1 MPAVIDHAA
10 RRTALAEVAAD
21 LVATGGAEA
30 ATVRAVAAAAG
41 FSTKAVTH
49 YFPDKRALMLLTYRH
64 AALSSQARTDASQP
78 EGGGDIAALLHA
90 LLPTDPKVERDWR
103 VWFSFWGLAIADA
116 EFAAEQR
123 ERMRDFVDQIDTT
136 LAADPRCAHLDAVDR
151 PGAASALLAALV
163 GIVTQV
169 IFDPETWPPQRQFDA
184 INEVL
189 GRIAGRRIAKN
200 KDPGIPKVRLSNI

>member
-30 ATVRAVAAAAG
+30 ATLRAVAAAAG

-64 AALSSQARTDASQP
+64 AAMSSQAHTDASQP
-78 EGGGDIAALLHA
+78 ADRGDIAALLLA
-90 LLPTDPKVERDWR
+90 LLPIDPKIERDWR
-103 VWFSFWGLAIADA
+103 VWFSFWGLAIADP

-123 ERMRDFVDQIDTT
+123 ERMRGFVGQIDAVLAEDPYHAH
-136 LAADPRCAHLDAVDR
+136 LAAGGR
-151 PGAASALLAALV
+151 PDVASALFAALV
-163 GIVTQV
+163 GIVTQA
-169 IFDPETWPPQRQFDA
+169 IFDPDAWSPERQAGA
-184 INEVL
+184 IHQML
-189 GRIAGRRIAKN
+189 ARIAGRAIDGSKTLQER
-200 KDPGIPKVRLSNI
+200 

>member
-1 MPAVIDHAA
+1 MPAVIDHDA
-10 RRTALAEVAAD
+10 RRAALAEIAAD
-21 LVATGGAEA
+21 LVASGGAEA

-78 EGGGDIAALLHA
+78 ADGGDIAALLHA

-103 VWFSFWGLAIADA
+103 VWFSFWGIAIADS

-123 ERMRDFVDQIDTT
+123 ARMHDFVDQISAI
-136 LAADPRCAHLDAVDR
+136 LAVDPFCAHLAGEQR
-151 PGAASALLAALV
+151 PVIASALLAALI
-163 GIVTQV
+163 GTVTQA
-169 IFDPETWPPQRQFDA
+169 IFDPEAWPAARQREA
-184 INEVL
+184 IAAAL
-189 GRIAGRRIAKN
+189 TRIAGMVF
-200 KDPGIPKVRLSNI
+200 DHTEG

>member
-1 MPAVIDHAA
+1 MPAVIDHDA

-21 LVATGGAEA
+21 LVAGGGAEA

-78 EGGGDIAALLHA
+78 DSGGDIRALLHA
-90 LLPTDPKVERDWR
+90 LLPTNPKVERDWR
-103 VWFSFWGLAIADA
+103 VWFSFWGIAIADP

-123 ERMRDFVDQIDTT
+123 GRMRDFVDQIAAI
-136 LAADPRCAHLDAVDR
+136 LAADPACAHLAAAQR
-151 PGAASALLAALV
+151 PVTASALLAALF
-163 GIVTQV
+163 GTVTQA
-169 IFDPETWPPQRQFDA
+169 IFDPETWPAERLAQA
-184 INEVL
+184 IDEAL
-189 GRIAGRRIAKN
+189 ARIAGVVSITERDER
-200 KDPGIPKVRLSNI
+200 

>member
-1 MPAVIDHAA
+1 MPAIIDHEA

-64 AALSSQARTDASQP
+64 AALSSKERTDASQP
-78 EGGGDIAALLHA
+78 ADGGDVAALLYA
-90 LLPTDPKVERDWR
+90 LLPTEPRVERNWR
-103 VWFSFWGLAIADA
+103 VWFSFWGMAIADP

-123 ERMRDFVDQIDTT
+123 QRVRDFVDQIAGI
-136 LAADPRCAHLDAVDR
+136 LARDPAFAHLPPARLRDI
-151 PGAASALLAALV
+151 ASALLAGLI
-163 GIVTQV
+163 GIITQA
-169 IFDPETWPPQRQFDA
+169 IFDPDTWPPERQQRA
-184 INEVL
+184 IDDML
-189 GRIAGRRIAKN
+189 ARIAG
-200 KDPGIPKVRLSNI
+200 DTSGGEE

>member
-1 MPAVIDHAA
+1 MPAVIDHDA

-21 LVATGGAEA
+21 LVAQGGAEA

-78 EGGGDIAALLHA
+78 EAGGDVAALLHA

-103 VWFSFWGLAIADA
+103 VWFSFWGLAIADP

-123 ERMRDFVDQIDTT
+123 VRMREFVAQIAAC
-136 LAADPRCAHLDAVDR
+136 LCADPAFAHCGVAEHMSIAR
-151 PGAASALLAALV
+151 ALLAALI
-163 GIVTQV
+163 GIATQV
-169 IFDPETWPPQRQFDA
+169 IFDPESWPAATQAKAVDD
-184 INEVL
+184 L
-189 GRIAGRRIAKN
+189 LTRIATGADR
-200 KDPGIPKVRLSNI
+200 

>member
-10 RRTALAEVAAD
+10 RRTALAEIAAD
-21 LVATGGAEA
+21 LVAAGGAEA

-49 YFPDKRALMLLTYRH
+49 YFPDKHALMLLTYRH

-78 EGGGDIAALLHA
+78 ETGGDIAALLYA

-103 VWFSFWGLAIADA
+103 VWFSFWGLAIANP

-123 ERMRDFVDQIDTT
+123 ARMRDFAERIDAILMADQ
-136 LAADPRCAHLDAVDR
+136 RYAHLTSAER
-151 PGAASALLAALV
+151 PGVASALLAALV
-163 GIVTQV
+163 GIVTQA
-169 IFDPETWPPQRQFDA
+169 IFDPEAWAPRRQVDA

-189 GRIAGRRIAKN
+189 AGMARRA
-200 KDPGIPKVRLSNI
+200 DMRRAM

>member
-1 MPAVIDHAA
+1 MPAAIDHAA
-10 RRTALAEVAAD
+10 RRIALAEVAAD
-21 LVATGGAEA
+21 LVAAGGAEA

-49 YFPDKRALMLLTYRH
+49 YFADKRALMLLTYRH

-78 EGGGDIAALLHA
+78 EGRADLAALLHA

-123 ERMRDFVDQIDTT
+123 GRMREFVGRI
-136 LAADPRCAHLDAVDR
+136 ADGLGRDPSFARRSSEALPD
-151 PGAASALLAALV
+151 AASALFAALV
-163 GIVTQV
+163 GIVTQA
-169 IFDPETWPPQRQFDA
+169 IFDPASWPPAAQAQAIDA
-184 INEVL
+184 ALE
-189 GRIAGRRIAKN
+189 RIAGAAA
-200 KDPGIPKVRLSNI
+200 